1 MVQHRHVTVTSANSS
16 TALADWLVE
25 SEGQPQDADLLK
37 AAQELNLDT
46 GSPLKFSS
54 RLINHKGEYP
64 GPVRYDNKR
73 GLKVWVFPPSSVSQ
87 E

>member
-1 MVQHRHVTVTSANSS
+1 MVQHRHITVTSGSSS
-16 TALADWLVE
+16 TTLADWLVE

-54 RLINHKGEYP
+54 QLMNHTGEYP
-64 GPVRYDNKR
+64 GPVRYDNQR
-73 GLKVWVFPPSSVSQ
+73 GLKVWVFPASSASQ
-87 E
+87 